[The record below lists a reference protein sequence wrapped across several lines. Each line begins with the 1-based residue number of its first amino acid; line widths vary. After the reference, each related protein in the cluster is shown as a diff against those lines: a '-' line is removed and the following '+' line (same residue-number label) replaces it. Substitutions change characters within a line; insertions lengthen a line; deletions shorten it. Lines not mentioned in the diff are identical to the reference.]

1 MKLPASIGADG
12 QEVLARGCY
21 HRLKG
26 RTEEADEHFKPY
38 VPAEFKPAE
47 PKGGRS
53 AYAKVALIA
62 GRIRMQAA
70 AKRRQ
75 QRLQRRVEARESLD
89 RLINTFGADGLSDDG
104 AEGVSQGGVEGGMI
118 TEDSVEDGSGGEFW
132 STVGDT
138 EACGRSFNKM
148 L

>member
-1 MKLPASIGADG
+1 M
-12 QEVLARGCY
+12 
-21 HRLKG
+21 
-26 RTEEADEHFKPY
+26 DEHFKPY

-118 TEDSVEDGSGGEFW
+118 TEDSVEYGSDGEFW
-132 STVGDT
+132 STAGDT
-138 EACGRSFNKM
+138 EACGRSFNNVVIGMKPTHGFLVGRKPTRREKLGM
-148 L
+148 